1 MSNVHNNK
9 KTINKNLALL
19 TNVNDIKVIK
29 INSLYKIKNTN
40 KLQAECI
47 LKQNNDDN
55 NLYRARISAEQ
66 LLINNPR
73 LLISYLEHN
82 LLKV

>member
-1 MSNVHNNK
+1 MSNQHNNK
-9 KTINKNLALL
+9 KTINKNLELL

-47 LKQNNDDN
+47 LKQNNDN
-55 NLYRARISAEQ
+55 N
-66 LLINNPR
+66 
-73 LLISYLEHN
+73 
-82 LLKV
+82 

>member
-1 MSNVHNNK
+1 MSNQHNNK
-9 KTINKNLALL
+9 KTINKNLELL

-47 LKQNNDDN
+47 LKQNNDN
-55 NLYRARISAEQ
+55 NLYKARIRAEQ

>member
-1 MSNVHNNK
+1 MLNEHNNK
-9 KTINKNLALL
+9 KTINKNLELL
-19 TNVNDIKVIK
+19 TNLNDIKVIK

-47 LKQNNDDN
+47 LKQNNDN
-55 NLYRARISAEQ
+55 NLYRARISTEQ
-66 LLINNPR
+66 LIINNPR

>member
-1 MSNVHNNK
+1 MSKQHNNK
-9 KTINKNLALL
+9 RTINKNLELL

-29 INSLYKIKNTN
+29 INSLYKIKKTN

-47 LKQNNDDN
+47 LRKNNDN
-55 NLYRARISAEQ
+55 NLYRARISTEL